1 MENPINKIRQSSI
14 VFEKTGILFENIETS
29 FNYPRVFLLEFGTRF
44 LLTSVYKSVQN
55 FSYFV

>member
-29 FNYPRVFLLEFGTRF
+29 FKYPRVFFAGIW
-44 LLTSVYKSVQN
+44 YM
-55 FSYFV
+55 FSTY